1 MTKTNEDLAALK
13 NKKTQAL
20 RKYTRTVTVWVK
32 SPIMTNMLKETQ
44 GEKVTDTWLLNVEN
58 AEKHL
63 TSAYDALIESL
74 EEYIEALESK
84 EQTQEVAAE
93 VEKADEKLASAL
105 VDQADHQKTLS
116 TLTSHL
122 KQLRLSYQTKIQKE
136 SGATGALGSTTGTSS
151 SSKNI
156 WDIKKDFRPQVL
168 QADDTPAAMDLFLD
182 RLQSYLPRAEIE
194 KPEVNQKDIQ

>member
-1 MTKTNEDLAALK
+1 
-13 NKKTQAL
+13 
-20 RKYTRTVTVWVK
+20 
-32 SPIMTNMLKETQ
+32 MTNMLKETQ

-156 WDIKKDFRPQVL
+156 WDINKKR
-168 QADDTPAAMDLFLD
+168 FLWMF
-182 RLQSYLPRAEIE
+182 
-194 KPEVNQKDIQ
+194 K